1 MFNFSLF
8 TDIEREEKGVQKA
21 IREAAKRNDMVSA
34 KVLQIFLLWVFV
46 DFFFLH
52 FFTTK

>member
-1 MFNFSLF
+1 MFNFSFF

-34 KVLQIFLLWVFV
+34 KVLQIFYCGSLLI
-46 DFFFLH
+46 FFSLH